1 MMKILLK
8 IQAIFKGV
16 LQRKNIRVKRARA
29 AAIPKDLID
38 NDVDSDSNYTTFIE
52 VNSNAIV
59 SLRFKIFILF
69 SFIYK
74 KS

>member
-29 AAIPKDLID
+29 AAIPKDLLD

-59 SLRFKIFILF
+59 SFGFKIFILF
-69 SFIYK
+69 SF
-74 KS
+74 